1 MCFWIVS
8 MIKHSCNVKQFILF
22 FFEYAQ
28 NIILISHN
36 LQFSSHLTI
45 AIALKQDNEIYII
58 IFACQMNKSKT
69 ILNDNQ
75 FNN

>member
-8 MIKHSCNVKQFILF
+8 MIKHSSNVKQFILF

-36 LQFSSHLTI
+36 LRFPSHLTI

-58 IFACQMNKSKT
+58 IFACQMNKSKKN
-69 ILNDNQ
+69 LNDN
-75 FNN
+75 